1 MRIASRALAVALTT
15 VATVALF
22 APVLSGRQAAG
33 DKLYA
38 GTWKANIAK
47 STYQPGPG
55 PKESVRVHEDRGDGF
70 WLITTDGI
78 NAQGQKNHGAYV
90 YKPDGKPYPI
100 SGLNQTVVATITLKV
115 VDPFTVEFTQLVNGK
130 PVATGKRTVSK
141 DGKTM
146 TIDTKGTNASGQP
159 FSSSVLWEK
168 QM

>member
-1 MRIASRALAVALTT
+1 MRIASRGLAVPLTLLA
-15 VATVALF
+15 VVALM
-22 APVLSGRQAAG
+22 APLVSGQSAA

-55 PKESVRVHEDRGDGF
+55 PKESIRVHEDRGNGF
-70 WLITTDGI
+70 WSITTDGI
-78 NAQGQKNHGAYV
+78 NAEGQKNHGAYV
-90 YKPDGKPYPI
+90 YKPDGKPYPV
-100 SGLNQTVVATITLKV
+100 SGMNQTVAATITLTV
-115 VDPFTVEFTQLVNGK
+115 VDPFTVNFTQSVNGK

-146 TIDTKGTNASGQP
+146 VIESKGTNASGQP
-159 FSSSVLWEK
+159 VSSTVLWEK

>member
-1 MRIASRALAVALTT
+1 MRIASRVLAVALTL
-15 VATVALF
+15 VAVVVLMAPIVSGQSVA
-22 APVLSGRQAAG
+22 

-38 GTWKANIAK
+38 GTWKANVAK

-55 PKESVRVHEDRGDGF
+55 PKESIRVHEDRGNGF

-78 NAQGQKNHGAYV
+78 NAEGQKNHGAYV

-100 SGLNQTVVATITLKV
+100 SGMNQTVVATITLTV
-115 VDPFTVEFTQLVNGK
+115 VDPFTVQFTQLVNGK

-146 TIDTKGTNASGQP
+146 MIETKGTNASGQP
-159 FSSSVLWEK
+159 TSSNVLWEK